1 MSRQKEYCMSTNQ
14 SVPISEQTRQ
24 CSSMR
29 WMFTVLRALDCCRK
43 KILKLTL
50 WRSSLSD
57 SRSSCSR
64 RILSWKETQWG
75 LEDTTAPVIEGRC
88 FYVIVWQKY
97 PSAEARYFGK
107 TDDLRRIDS
116 SSEEGEN
123 DIGTSAQRVFEPLV
137 GIISR
142 KPRADVIN
150 RARINNQ
157 ATSCEKWRDGLTC
170 WWTNDLEIAHTSLE
184 RARSRKGSPVPMKD
198 PIEGILRSSAKHHQL
213 VSRYRFGAL
222 ARSPFQ
228 SDISPT
234 IFVHERFD
242 SYRTVVHFASTSDWH

>member
-1 MSRQKEYCMSTNQ
+1 MLHQKVYCVS
-14 SVPISEQTRQ
+14 ISEQTYQ
-24 CSSMR
+24 YSSMC
-29 WMFTVLRALDCCRK
+29 WMFTVLRALDCYRK
-43 KILKLTL
+43 IILKLTL

-64 RILSWKETQWG
+64 RILSWKERQWG
-75 LEDTTAPVIEGRC
+75 LEDTTASVIEGRC
-88 FYVIVWQKY
+88 FYVIAWQKY

-107 TDDLRRIDS
+107 TDGLRRIDS

-123 DIGTSAQRVFEPLV
+123 DVGTSAQPVFEPLV

-142 KPRADVIN
+142 KPRIDVIN

-157 ATSCEKWRDGLTC
+157 ATSCEEWRDGLTC

-184 RARSRKGSPVPMKD
+184 QARSRKGSPVSMKD
-198 PIEGILRSSAKHHQL
+198 PIEGIPRSSAEQHQL
-213 VSRYRFGAL
+213 VSRQRYRSGAL

-228 SDISPT
+228 SDIPPT